1 MYFPSLCPR
10 LLLDERER
18 PEQFAAECLE
28 TLTCYCPLEGQSL
41 KKSKGLWKVEGW
53 DTRFYKHQEG
63 VNNLTQICEYV
74 MSEHSKMD
82 LCVLSHFSHVQLFV
96 SLWTK
101 ACHAPLS
108 MGFSRQEY
116 WSDSSCAPPGH
127 LPSPG
132 IEPGSLGSL
141 AFAGRFLLLA
151 PPGNPNRL
159 TGVIKLKVVRWEH
172 FLNYPGG
179 LN

>member
-101 ACHAPLS
+101 ACHAPRS
-108 MGFSRQEY
+108 MGLSRQEY
-116 WSDSSCAPPGH
+116 WSESSCAPPGH

-141 AFAGRFLLLA
+141 AFAGRFFTA
-151 PPGNPNRL
+151 SSTWKP
-159 TGVIKLKVVRWEH
+159 K
-172 FLNYPGG
+172 
-179 LN
+179 

>member
-63 VNNLTQICEYV
+63 VNDLTQICEYV

-82 LCVLSHFSHVQLFV
+82 SCVLSHFSHVQLFV

-101 ACHAPLS
+101 ACQAPLS
-108 MGFSRQEY
+108 MRLSREGY
-116 WSDSSCAPPGH
+116 WSESSCAPPGIFPTQGSNLGFLDLLH
-127 LPSPG
+127 LQADS
-132 IEPGSLGSL
+132 
-141 AFAGRFLLLA
+141 LLLA